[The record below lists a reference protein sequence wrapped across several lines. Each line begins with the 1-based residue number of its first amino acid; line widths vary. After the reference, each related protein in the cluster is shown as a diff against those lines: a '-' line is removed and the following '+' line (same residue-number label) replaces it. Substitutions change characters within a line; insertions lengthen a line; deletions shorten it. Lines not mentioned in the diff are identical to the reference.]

1 MVSWKNGG
9 SFQMKVSVPDG
20 MSAEVELPATAQSQ
34 GVFKGAERVSA
45 KRFGSRWKLDQAVT
59 GTATFEVR

>member
-1 MVSWKNGG
+1 
-9 SFQMKVSVPDG
+9 
-20 MSAEVELPATAQSQ
+20 MSAAVELPATAQSQ
-34 GVFKGAERVSA
+34 GVFKGDERVSA